1 MKTII
6 CFWNWP
12 LLLVYSS
19 YSLFTVRYHL
29 KKRLSDAGI
38 INFLSVTNFVQAKDN
53 WHLSA
58 INHSTGCFSREV
70 EVQVVHHELHLT
82 QTLNTVARWWVSQ
95 SPFVTTLKIH
105 RKLGSSEFK
114 TFALFYPVW
123 HKEKQKLHKEKQK
136 KGKQEQHVLELIST
150 FNS

>member
-1 MKTII
+1 MKTIM

-19 YSLFTVRYHL
+19 CSLFTDRFHL
-29 KKRLSDAGI
+29 KKKVSDAGI

-58 INHSTGCFSREV
+58 INHSTRCFSREI

-95 SPFVTTLKIH
+95 SPFFTTLKIC
-105 RKLGSSEFK
+105 RKLGSSELK
-114 TFALFYPVW
+114 TFALFYPV
-123 HKEKQKLHKEKQK
+123 LHIEKQK
-136 KGKQEQHVLELIST
+136 KGKQEHHIFELIST
-150 FNS
+150 LNS